1 MNVCDTRV
9 ADEDEAV
16 VQALNPG
23 ASVHR
28 AAFLTATELCALS
41 HDERLALYDVAAGF
55 ETGAAKVD
63 FGDLRS
69 ALGCQYV
76 ADVSPKA
83 NGAGAVVG
91 AGAHDRQ
98 MFELVH
104 LTSSGGGG
112 GGWALDREN
121 SVGLPG
127 AHGSEVVRSFCFYD
141 EAGTV
146 FTAGE
151 DGFLRAWK

>member
-1 MNVCDTRV
+1 MNVCDVRV
-9 ADEDEAV
+9 ADEDEVV

-28 AAFLTATELCALS
+28 AAFLNATELYALS
-41 HDERLALYDVAAGF
+41 HDERLALYDVAEGF
-55 ETGAAKVD
+55 ETGAAKAD
-63 FGDLRS
+63 FGDLRA
-69 ALGCQYV
+69 ALSCQYV
-76 ADVSPKA
+76 ADVFPKA
-83 NGAGAVVG
+83 HGAGAVVG
-91 AGAHDRQ
+91 AGTHDRE

-104 LTSSGGGG
+104 LTNSGGGS
-112 GGWALDREN
+112 WAFDREN

-141 EAGTV
+141 EMGTV

-151 DGFLRAWK
+151 DGFIRAWR